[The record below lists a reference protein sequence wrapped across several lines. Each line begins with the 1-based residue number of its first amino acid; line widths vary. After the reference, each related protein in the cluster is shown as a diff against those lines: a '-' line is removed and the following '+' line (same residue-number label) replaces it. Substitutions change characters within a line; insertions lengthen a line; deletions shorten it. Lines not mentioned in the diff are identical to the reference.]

1 MWFFTGPSRAF
12 IDTVSTFLFLAL
24 MNKTKKGPKNLLT
37 EMDASKKLFE
47 TIQGE
52 IGDCE
57 NVLFWSGNQNILLS
71 NYFKRL
77 QLSSHYGTG
86 ENDV

>member
-1 MWFFTGPSRAF
+1 
-12 IDTVSTFLFLAL
+12 
-24 MNKTKKGPKNLLT
+24 
-37 EMDASKKLFE
+37 MDASKKLFE

-57 NVLFWSGNQNILLS
+57 NVLFWSGNQNLLLS
-71 NYFKRL
+71 NDFKRL

-86 ENDV
+86 ENDVKSSKNSWLLWLQLAILLVLTIHKTLIAI

>member
-1 MWFFTGPSRAF
+1 M
-12 IDTVSTFLFLAL
+12 STFLFLAL

-57 NVLFWSGNQNILLS
+57 NVLFWSGNQNLLLS
-71 NYFKRL
+71 NDFKRL
-77 QLSSHYGTG
+77 QLSSNYGTG
-86 ENDV
+86 ENDVKSTKNSWLL